1 MSIWG
6 RGFEKVK
13 RDEGWVGRQ
22 GERGRDEM
30 KYG

>member
-13 RDEGWVGRQ
+13 RDEERVGGQ
-22 GERGRDEM
+22 GERGVDEIE
-30 KYG
+30 